1 MFSSK
6 NGENPKVIYLFAF
19 LSKADMTPKFI
30 PSIYM
35 LDVWMDEYEKFKITF
50 LSMPWST
57 QFRMCEMMIY
67 DHDDKKFSLEDH

>member
-1 MFSSK
+1 
-6 NGENPKVIYLFAF
+6 
-19 LSKADMTPKFI
+19 MTPKFI